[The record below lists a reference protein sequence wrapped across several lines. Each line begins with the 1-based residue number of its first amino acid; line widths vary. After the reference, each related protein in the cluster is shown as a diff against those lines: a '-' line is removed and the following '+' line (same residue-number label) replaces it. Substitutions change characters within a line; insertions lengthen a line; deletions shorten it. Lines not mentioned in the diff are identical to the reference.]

1 MEQSSSKSK
10 PETLPDIT
18 LMAKLVYGKLLE
30 LRLPQDLKSIE
41 AMNLAR
47 SVVSLFQVNK
57 NTVEAA

>member
-10 PETLPDIT
+10 PEALPDIT